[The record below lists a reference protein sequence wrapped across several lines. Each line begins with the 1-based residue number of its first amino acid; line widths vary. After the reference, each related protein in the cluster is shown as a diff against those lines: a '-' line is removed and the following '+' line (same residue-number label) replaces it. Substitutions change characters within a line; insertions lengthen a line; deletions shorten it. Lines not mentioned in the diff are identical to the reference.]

1 MKYLFSIFLLFTC
14 LRVCAQTEDDFLPQ
28 VAILAMDST
37 ENVAQEFCKK
47 VISNVPEFKLALVDR
62 ENIMYSYYMYDNSKF
77 ESIKFEFQFSIDEVL
92 QPDSSSLK
100 VRRVIVQNIYAE
112 LGSMTKIYNYIFNTN
127 HTPDKVMAV
136 SRYEKAISYHGQ
148 AYNSILLAD
157 DYKPGF
163 WILRFYRL

>member
-1 MKYLFSIFLLFTC
+1 M
-14 LRVCAQTEDDFLPQ
+14 
-28 VAILAMDST
+28 
-37 ENVAQEFCKK
+37 
-47 VISNVPEFKLALVDR
+47 
-62 ENIMYSYYMYDNSKF
+62 
-77 ESIKFEFQFSIDEVL
+77 
-92 QPDSSSLK
+92 
-100 VRRVIVQNIYAE
+100 QNIYAE